1 MVRSRP
7 AVLTIAAVIAAATTA
22 TGLGTVQFTGRSS
35 QHHATTTVLTNPA
48 PVVHFEDGEGS

>member
-22 TGLGTVQFTGRSS
+22 TGLGTAQFVGRSQHQATATVQTS
-35 QHHATTTVLTNPA
+35 QP
-48 PVVHFEDGEGS
+48 PVVHLEDGEGS

>member
-22 TGLGTVQFTGRSS
+22 TGLGTVQFTGGSGQ
-35 QHHATTTVLTNPA
+35 QHAAATVQTTPA
-48 PVVHFEDGEGS
+48 PAVHVEDGEGS